1 MFRSLI
7 FCFLLASVSYGQK
20 PHHQAIASQGINTKI
35 TNGIIVSQS
44 VGQVNAAVG
53 NYKNAKLIIGQGYI
67 QSFGVA
73 KNTSPIQEAVSI
85 IVYPNPVIDIA
96 HFQFSSDIGTTATL
110 HLFDSRGRLI
120 YNQQGEPQQNNLTY
134 DLSLLSEGVYF
145 ATIETSNYTFS
156 TKIIK
161 TK

>member
-1 MFRSLI
+1 MFK
-7 FCFLLASVSYGQK
+7 FLLFFFLAVQCWGQK
-20 PHHQAIASQGINTKI
+20 LHHQVIATQGINTKI
-35 TNGIIVSQS
+35 SNGIIISQS

-53 NYKNAKLIIGQGYI
+53 NFKNPKLIVGQGYI
-67 QSFGVA
+67 QSFGIA
-73 KNTSPIQEAVSI
+73 KKTSTSKEVVSMLM
-85 IVYPNPVIDIA
+85 YPNPVTESA
-96 HFQFSSDIGTTATL
+96 NFQFSSDIGTTATL
-110 HLFDSRGRLI
+110 YVFDSRGRLVF
-120 YNQQGEPQQNNLTY
+120 NQQGEPKQNILTY

>member
-1 MFRSLI
+1 MYKIL
-7 FCFLLASVSYGQK
+7 FCFLLASVSWGQK
-20 PHHQAIASQGINTKI
+20 LHHQVIATQGINTKI
-35 TNGIIVSQS
+35 INGIIISQS

-53 NYKNAKLIIGQGYI
+53 NFKNPKLIVGQGYI
-67 QSFGVA
+67 QSFGIA
-73 KNTSPIQEAVSI
+73 KSASPIKEVVSML
-85 IVYPNPVIDIA
+85 VYPNPVSDIA
-96 HFQFSSDIGTTATL
+96 NFQFSSDIGTTATL
-110 HLFDSRGRLI
+110 YVFDSRGRLVF
-120 YNQQGEPQQNNLTY
+120 NQQGEPKQNILTH